1 MSFSQYYQVIFV
13 LIGSI
18 KLKIFGTFKVCFL
31 KHFSNHVYDSPLSVD
46 SEIDLF
52 FYQLKLT
59 LSSPSGCPW
68 WTRDIWSYVACTL
81 LCCFILL
88 LPSSIFLMSA
98 SVYFLPAYLSH
109 PTPTSHLPTHLPL
122 GPILHSL

>member
-1 MSFSQYYQVIFV
+1 MVGPEARPVKIKTDMSFSQYYQVIFV

-52 FYQLKLT
+52 FFTNLN
-59 LSSPSGCPW
+59 
-68 WTRDIWSYVACTL
+68 
-81 LCCFILL
+81 
-88 LPSSIFLMSA
+88 
-98 SVYFLPAYLSH
+98 
-109 PTPTSHLPTHLPL
+109 
-122 GPILHSL
+122 